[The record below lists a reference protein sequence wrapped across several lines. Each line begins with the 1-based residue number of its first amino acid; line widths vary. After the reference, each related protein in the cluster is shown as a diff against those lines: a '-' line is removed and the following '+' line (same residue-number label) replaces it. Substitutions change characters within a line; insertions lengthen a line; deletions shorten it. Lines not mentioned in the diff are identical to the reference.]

1 MHQIA
6 TQTVLVIS
14 ALGFLLGCGSAQRPD
29 GGEGLLPV
37 GSSAPDVTG
46 VDQDGISH
54 KLSETLGKPTVVY
67 FYPKDQTPGCTK
79 EACAF
84 RDVWKQYEAAGVLLF
99 GVSNGT
105 PDAHKEFATKHTL
118 PFPLIA
124 DSDRAWANAFGVPSM
139 AGMYK
144 RVSFLIGKDG
154 KVAKVYDNV
163 DPGVHAA
170 EVLKDATL

>member
-1 MHQIA
+1 
-6 TQTVLVIS
+6 
-14 ALGFLLGCGSAQRPD
+14 
-29 GGEGLLPV
+29 V
-37 GSSAPDVTG
+37 GSKAPDVSG
-46 VDQDGISH
+46 VDQNGVSH
-54 KLSETLGKPTVVY
+54 KLSETLGKPVVVY

-84 RDVWKQYEAAGVLLF
+84 RDVWKQYEAAGILLF

-105 PDAHKEFATKHTL
+105 PDSHKEFATKHTL

-124 DSDRAWANAFGVPSM
+124 DTEKTWGNAFGVSTM
-139 AGMYK
+139 AGMYQ

-154 KVAKVYDNV
+154 KVTKVYDNV

-170 EVLKDATL
+170 DVLKDASGPESSSSPASSTIP